1 MPIATRATVHFNRDG
16 RAYPGPCS
24 GTGGAQPPSVSVS
37 TGAAYG
43 HLADPLWPGSFTG
56 GTHTGNFVA
65 ASNTTYSYRDFQGG
79 TDVGSTGSH
88 ASNVTFRGCRFQ
100 QSANV
105 SNQGNNSVALVLL
118 YGSNVTFQY
127 CTFQPSTANYP
138 AELTGE
144 ELSGSTATYV
154 EYGKGYQYAIVGDGG
169 FNTTITK
176 LTVDR
181 CDFWGFGNAMQLAG
195 STVANPHVVQNSWFH
210 HGADPFVVNQTAN
223 QFHNDCWLVNDGNY
237 HGAQCL
243 SNVMEIWGNTNLLA
257 WQGAGAYN
265 DSVVT
270 GNRFSG
276 DQQSISLS
284 ASGTSARITF
294 TDNVFSTRIG
304 RSVGSGTP
312 LRDWAVSDSGTGSLW
327 RRNTW
332 LVAAGASTGNYP
344 GANWG
349 NTAWNGL
356 YWWPSDTDSG
366 SGHASDYTG

>member
-1 MPIATRATVHFNRDG
+1 MPIATRTTVHFNRDG
-16 RAYPGPCS
+16 RVYPAAS
-24 GTGGAQPPSVSVS
+24 VGAAAAQAPSVSTP
-37 TGAAYG
+37 TGATFG
-43 HLADPLWPGSFTG
+43 HLADPSWPGSFTG
-56 GTHTGNFVA
+56 GTNTSGFTATSGN
-65 ASNTTYSYRDFQGG
+65 TYSYWDFQGG
-79 TDVGSTGSH
+79 VDVGTTSVH

-100 QSANV
+100 FSANV
-105 SNQGNNSVALVLL
+105 SNQGNNSAAQCLL
-118 YGSNVTFQY
+118 FGSNVTFQY

-144 ELSGSTATYV
+144 EVSGNTATYV

-169 FNTTITK
+169 FNTTITD
-176 LTVDR
+176 LLIDG
-181 CDFWGFGNAMQLAG
+181 CDFWGFGNALQLAG
-195 STVANPHVVQNSWFH
+195 STVTHPHIVQNSWFH

-223 QFHNDCWLVNDGNY
+223 QFHNDCWLVNDGGY

-243 SNVMEIWGNTNLLA
+243 NNVMEIWGNTNVLA

-265 DSVVT
+265 DAVIT

-276 DQQSISLS
+276 DQETISLS
-284 ASGTSARITF
+284 ASGTSVRVTF

-304 RSVGSGTP
+304 RAVGSGKP
-312 LRDWAVSDSGTGSLW
+312 LRSWAVSDSGTGSLW

-332 LVAAGASTGNYP
+332 LVDAGASTGNYP
-344 GANWG
+344 GADWG
-349 NTAWNGL
+349 NPSWNGQ